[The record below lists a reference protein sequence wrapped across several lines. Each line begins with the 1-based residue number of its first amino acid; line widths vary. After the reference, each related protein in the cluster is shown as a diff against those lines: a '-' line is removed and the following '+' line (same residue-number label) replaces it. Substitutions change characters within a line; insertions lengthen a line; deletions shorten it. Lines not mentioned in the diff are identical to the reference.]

1 MIMNLLSS
9 SATWGVALT
18 LGTFA
23 IGRVVQRALKLP
35 WLNPLIPAS
44 AIIIVLLSV
53 LDIPYPDYKASA
65 APITWL
71 LLPATVA
78 LAVPLYEVW
87 GKLRDL
93 LPSILIGIGTGAAT
107 GVAAS
112 FGLAKLFSIPVEY
125 AVAFLPKSVT
135 TAIGIDVTNEL
146 GGHVSLAIVLIVLTG
161 IAGNVLAVFFCRAF
175 KVMDPS
181 ARGAAIGACS
191 HAIGTTKA
199 MELGEAEGAVSSL
212 AIAVAGV
219 LTAVLCP
226 IFASWL

>member
-1 MIMNLLSS
+1 MMSFLAS

-18 LGTFA
+18 LGAFA
-23 IGRVVQRALKLP
+23 LGRLVQKLSGQK

-44 AIIIVLLSV
+44 VIIIVVLSV
-53 LDIPYPDYKASA
+53 LDIPYPDYKSSAS
-65 APITWL
+65 PVTWL

-78 LAVPLYEVW
+78 LAVPLHEVW

-93 LPSILIGIGTGAAT
+93 LPAILIGIAVGAAT
-107 GVAAS
+107 GVASS
-112 FGLAKLFSIPVEY
+112 FALVKLFAVQKEY

-161 IAGNVLAVFFCRAF
+161 IAGNVLAVLFCRLF
-175 KVMDPS
+175 RVMDPT
-181 ARGAAIGACS
+181 ARGAAIGTCS

-199 MELGEAEGAVSSL
+199 LEIGETEGAVSGL

-219 LTAVLCP
+219 ITAVLCP
-226 IFASWL
+226 IFAAWLG

>member
-1 MIMNLLSS
+1 MMYFLTS

-18 LGTFA
+18 LGAFA
-23 IGRVVQRALKLP
+23 LGRLVQKLSGQK

-44 AIIIVLLSV
+44 VIIIVVLSV
-53 LDIPYPDYKASA
+53 LNIPYADYKSSAS
-65 APITWL
+65 PVTWL

-87 GKLRDL
+87 GRLRDL
-93 LPSILIGIGTGAAT
+93 LPAILIGIAVGAAT
-107 GVAAS
+107 GVVSS
-112 FGLAKLFSIPVEY
+112 FALVKLFAVEAQY

-175 KVMDPS
+175 RVMDPT
-181 ARGAAIGACS
+181 ARGAAIGTCS

-199 MELGEAEGAVSSL
+199 LEIGETEGAVSSL

-219 LTAVLCP
+219 ITAVLCP
-226 IFASWL
+226 IFSAWL

>member
-1 MIMNLLSS
+1 MIQFLSS

-18 LGTFA
+18 LGAFA
-23 IGRVVQRALKLP
+23 LGRVIQRAAKLP

-53 LDIPYPDYKASA
+53 LNIPYADYKTSAS
-65 APITWL
+65 PVTWL

-93 LPSILIGIGTGAAT
+93 LPCILVGIGTGAAT
-107 GVAAS
+107 GVTAS
-112 FGLAKLFSIPVEY
+112 YLLARLFSIPKEY

-161 IAGNVLAVFFCRAF
+161 IAGNVLAVLFCRVF
-175 KVMDPS
+175 KVMDPA

-199 MELGEAEGAVSSL
+199 LELGEAEGAVSSL

-219 LTAVLCP
+219 MTAVLCP
-226 IFASWL
+226 IFAAGLS